1 MSHLPAQRL
10 RKFRFNFPQRVAA
23 LLLLFFLGQG
33 FWIST
38 HTPLT
43 PRARQFAACGASLWG
58 VAPQPASATPCAP
71 VYDGTLGYRLA
82 GLPVALDQL
91 ATGRASA
98 ALAAASTGVTS
109 LAFFIRLPFMLA
121 GLALGGCLWW
131 VTRRLYGNPGG
142 YIALGFYCF
151 TPPLLAASATPNN
164 EILAAF
170 GLFASLYTAIGVA
183 HAMQG
188 PRRKWRKRILLLT
201 VTLGFTAAAHLVA
214 FLVAIIPGTLLLIW
228 LAEKQRKYLPGL
240 VFTWTAGALL
250 LLWAETGF
258 RSSVFAAV
266 FTHAFAHVGF
276 SLRPLP
282 EALSSG
288 QWLPQLLSLTAAFAI
303 ALILYGIFPRSR
315 YFGNTVPLVLLLLL
329 ALLRLPAMEGSP
341 WLWALPFLL
350 TFLGGVWADALE
362 SRLRKPF
369 FVLSATL
376 LAAQAVLSLGSLSV
390 LIAKWLP

>member
-1 MSHLPAQRL
+1 MSHLPTQRL
-10 RKFRFNFPQRVAA
+10 RKFRFNFPQRIAA
-23 LLLLFFLGQG
+23 LLLLFFLAQCL
-33 FWIST
+33 WIST
-38 HTPLT
+38 HTPL
-43 PRARQFAACGASLWG
+43 PPGARQFAACGAALWG
-58 VAPQPASATPCAP
+58 ARPQPAPATPCAP

-98 ALAAASTGVTS
+98 ALAAASLAVTP
-109 LAFFIRLPFMLA
+109 LAFFIRLPFLLA

-151 TPPLLAASATPNN
+151 TPPVLAASTTPNN
-164 EILAAF
+164 EILAAY

-214 FLVAIIPGTLLLIW
+214 FLVAIVPGTLLLVW
-228 LAEKQRKYLPGL
+228 LAERQRKHLPML
-240 VFTWTAGALL
+240 VFAWTSGALV
-250 LLWAETGF
+250 LLWAAIGF
-258 RSSVFAAV
+258 RPSVFAGLFARV
-266 FTHAFAHVGF
+266 FTHL
-276 SLRPLP
+276 SLSLSPLSP
-282 EALSSG
+282 ALSNR
-288 QWLPQLLSLTAAFAI
+288 QVLLLTAALVL
-303 ALILYGIFPRSR
+303 ALVFYGVFRRSR
-315 YFGNTVPLVLLLLL
+315 YFGNTVPLALLVLL
-329 ALLRLPAMEGSP
+329 AVLRLPGGEGRA

-362 SRLRKPF
+362 SRFRRP
-369 FVLSATL
+369 L
-376 LAAQAVLSLGSLSV
+376 LWLCGALLVAQAILCLGGLST
-390 LIAKWLP
+390 LIPQWLP

>member
-23 LLLLFFLGQG
+23 LLLLLFLGQG
-33 FWIST
+33 LWISA
-38 HTPLT
+38 HSPLVSS
-43 PRARQFAACGASLWG
+43 ARQFAACGASLWG
-58 VAPQPASATPCAP
+58 VKLQPAPAPPCAP
-71 VYDGTLGYRLA
+71 VCDGTLGYRLA
-82 GLPVALDQL
+82 GLPVVLDQL
-91 ATGRASA
+91 VTGRASA
-98 ALAAASTGVTS
+98 ALAAASTGVTP
-109 LAFFIRLPFMLA
+109 LAFFIRLPFLLA
-121 GLALGGCLWW
+121 GIALGGCLWW

-151 TPPLLAASATPNN
+151 TPPLLAASTTPNN

-214 FLVAIIPGTLLLIW
+214 FLVAILPGTLLLVW
-228 LAEKQRKYLPGL
+228 LAEGRHKYLPGL
-240 VFTWTAGALL
+240 VFTWTVGALL

-258 RSSVFAAV
+258 RSSAFAAV

-282 EALSSG
+282 EALSSN
-288 QWLPQLLSLTAAFAI
+288 QLLPLSAALLL
-303 ALILYGIFPRSR
+303 ALVLYGTVRRSR
-315 YFGNTVPLVLLLLL
+315 YFGNTVPLALLLLL
-329 ALLRLPAMEGSP
+329 AVLHLPGAEGRP

-362 SRLRKPF
+362 SRLRRPF
-369 FVLSATL
+369 WGVCVLL
-376 LAAQAVLSLGSLSV
+376 LAAQALISLGSLRV
-390 LIAKWLP
+390 LILK

>member
-23 LLLLFFLGQG
+23 LLLLLFLGQG
-33 FWIST
+33 LWIST

-43 PRARQFAACGASLWG
+43 PRAREFATCGASLWG
-58 VAPQPASATPCAP
+58 VTLQPAPSTPCAP
-71 VYDGTLGYRLA
+71 IYDGTLGYRLV
-82 GLPVALDQL
+82 GLPVALNQL
-91 ATGRASA
+91 AAGRASA
-98 ALAAASTGVTS
+98 ALAAASAGVTS
-109 LAFFIRLPFMLA
+109 LAFFIRLPFLLA

-151 TPPLLAASATPNN
+151 TPPLLAASTTPNN

-214 FLVAIIPGTLLLIW
+214 FLVAIIPGTLLLVW
-228 LAEKQRKYLPGL
+228 LAESQRRYLPGL

-258 RSSVFAAV
+258 RSQVFVAV

-282 EALSSG
+282 EALSRS
-288 QWLPQLLSLTAAFAI
+288 QLLPLTAALAV

-315 YFGNTVPLVLLLLL
+315 YFGNTVPLAPLLLL
-329 ALLRLPAMEGSP
+329 AVLHLPGAEGRP

-350 TFLGGVWADALE
+350 TFLGGVWADAIE
-362 SRLRKPF
+362 SRLRRPF
-369 FVLSATL
+369 WGGCVLL
-376 LAAQAVLSLGSLSV
+376 LAAQAIVSLSHLRV
-390 LIAKWLP
+390 LILK